1 MNRRKIVFILASIS
15 QPRGIK
21 RIRGFM
27 SAGYIVEVYGF
38 DRGLYNENANI
49 DGNEIHVIDS
59 VSDGEQYLTKFIK
72 FLKGV
77 RKISKKH
84 SAKDE
89 LIYSFSFTSTLI
101 LWMSGCKNYIY
112 EISDIF
118 YGYRKFYYLR
128 FLLKIIDKYLI
139 KKSIIT
145 ILTSRGF
152 AGFLFKNNI
161 PSNIVIQPNKVDFL
175 LQNVFNKVE
184 KPHLEANRLVFSFIG
199 AFRFPNT
206 IFRFAKI
213 IGENYPNHKFNFYG
227 DSLLTNEVKKIS
239 EQYENVNY
247 FGSYKNPDDLERIYK
262 EIDVVIASYDTDGLN
277 VRIAEPNKLY
287 EALFF
292 KKPIV
297 VSVDTFLSER
307 VSELKCGFSID
318 ASQDKSIK
326 QFIESLSN
334 DTLNNVICNIEQIK
348 PDVIIDDNTNNII
361 SVMERRIDFLDNII
375 IP

>member
-1 MNRRKIVFILASIS
+1 M
-15 QPRGIK
+15 
-21 RIRGFM
+21 
-27 SAGYIVEVYGF
+27 
-38 DRGLYNENANI
+38 
-49 DGNEIHVIDS
+49 
-59 VSDGEQYLTKFIK
+59 
-72 FLKGV
+72 
-77 RKISKKH
+77 
-84 SAKDE
+84 
-89 LIYSFSFTSTLI
+89 
-101 LWMSGCKNYIY
+101 
-112 EISDIF
+112 
-118 YGYRKFYYLR
+118 
-128 FLLKIIDKYLI
+128 
-139 KKSIIT
+139 
-145 ILTSRGF
+145 
-152 AGFLFKNNI
+152 
-161 PSNIVIQPNKVDFL
+161 
-175 LQNVFNKVE
+175 
-184 KPHLEANRLVFSFIG
+184 
-199 AFRFPNT
+199 
-206 IFRFAKI
+206 
-213 IGENYPNHKFNFYG
+213 
-227 DSLLTNEVKKIS
+227 
-239 EQYENVNY
+239 NY